1 MSTPQS
7 AMVLAAG
14 LGSRLAPL
22 TDHCPKPL
30 LEMGG
35 RSLLARAL
43 DELCKTTVTQ
53 VVINIHHLGSQ
64 IETYLET
71 QAPWPFSITL
81 SREPV
86 LLETA
91 GGIINA
97 LPALTSPFY
106 VLAGD
111 VLCDLPLKTLSLPT
125 GATAQLAM
133 VPNPPWHPTGDFCL
147 DRTGQ
152 LTRDLGPRL
161 TYSGTGLFSKA
172 FFDGID
178 PGPRPLRPLFEQALD
193 AGTLHGLRHDGLW
206 DNVGTPETLAAARAR
221 FS

>member
-30 LEMGG
+30 LEMGAEA
-35 RSLLARAL
+35 SSRAL

-81 SREPV
+81 SR
-86 LLETA
+86 
-91 GGIINA
+91 
-97 LPALTSPFY
+97 SRY
-106 VLAGD
+106 
-111 VLCDLPLKTLSLPT
+111 CS
-125 GATAQLAM
+125 
-133 VPNPPWHPTGDFCL
+133 
-147 DRTGQ
+147 
-152 LTRDLGPRL
+152 
-161 TYSGTGLFSKA
+161 
-172 FFDGID
+172 
-178 PGPRPLRPLFEQALD
+178 RPLGD
-193 AGTLHGLRHDGLW
+193 H
-206 DNVGTPETLAAARAR
+206 
-221 FS
+221 

>member
-1 MSTPQS
+1 MSAPQS

-30 LEMGG
+30 LEVGG

-43 DELCKTTVTQ
+43 DELAKTAVTQ
-53 VVINIHHLGSQ
+53 VVINLHHLGSQ
-64 IETYLET
+64 IEAYLEA
-71 QAPWPFSITL
+71 QAPWPFSITF
-81 SREPV
+81 SREPER
-86 LLETA
+86 LETA
-91 GGIINA
+91 GGIIKA
-97 LPALTSPFY
+97 LRALTSPFY

-111 VLCDLPLKTLSLPT
+111 VLCDLPLNTLSLPP

-133 VPNPPWHPTGDFCL
+133 VPNPLWHPVGDFCL
-147 DRTGQ
+147 DAAGRLNRTQ
-152 LTRDLGPRL
+152 GPRL

-178 PGPRPLRPLFEQALD
+178 PGPRPLRPLFERALD

-221 FS
+221 FP

>member
-1 MSTPQS
+1 MSVPQS

-30 LEMGG
+30 LEVGG

-43 DELCKTTVTQ
+43 DELAKTSVTQ
-53 VVINIHHLGSQ
+53 VVINLHHLGWQ
-64 IETYLET
+64 IEAYLKA
-71 QAPWPFSITL
+71 QQPWPFSLTF
-81 SREPV
+81 SHEPV
-86 LLETA
+86 RLETA
-91 GGIINA
+91 GGILQA
-97 LPALTSPFY
+97 LPQLTSPFY

-111 VLCDLPLKTLSLPT
+111 VLCDLPLMNLSLPP

-133 VPNPPWHPTGDFCL
+133 VPNPLWHPAGDFCL
-147 DRTGQ
+147 DAAGWLNRSQ
-152 LTRDLGPRL
+152 GPRL

-172 FFDGID
+172 FFAGID
-178 PGPRPLRPLFEQALD
+178 PGPRPLRPLFERALD
-193 AGTLHGLRHDGLW
+193 AGSLHGLRHDGLW

>member
-1 MSTPQS
+1 MSAPQS

-30 LEMGG
+30 LEVGG
-35 RSLLARAL
+35 RSLLARTL
-43 DELCKTTVTQ
+43 DELAKTAVTQ
-53 VVINIHHLGSQ
+53 VVINLHHLGSQ
-64 IETYLET
+64 IEAYLEA
-71 QAPWPFSITL
+71 QAPWPFSITF

-86 LLETA
+86 RLEA
-91 GGIINA
+91 GGILQA
-97 LPALTSPFY
+97 LPQLTSSFY

-111 VLCDLPLKTLSLPT
+111 VLCDLPLETLSLSP

-133 VPNPPWHPTGDFCL
+133 VPNPLWHPAGDFCL
-147 DRTGQ
+147 DAAGRLNRTQ
-152 LTRDLGPRL
+152 GPRL

-178 PGPRPLRPLFEQALD
+178 PGPRPLRPLFERALD

-206 DNVGTPETLAAARAR
+206 DNVGTPETLEAARAR
-221 FS
+221 FA

>member
-1 MSTPQS
+1 
-7 AMVLAAG
+7 MVLAAG

-30 LEMGG
+30 LEVGE

-111 VLCDLPLKTLSLPT
+111 VLCDLPLKTLRAQQTICAISLKC
-125 GATAQLAM
+125 Q
-133 VPNPPWHPTGDFCL
+133 WHL
-147 DRTGQ
+147 DRRLPARQ
-152 LTRDLGPRL
+152 SISSSNSLLMTRR
-161 TYSGTGLFSKA
+161 FCRK
-172 FFDGID
+172 
-178 PGPRPLRPLFEQALD
+178 FESS
-193 AGTLHGLRHDGLW
+193 R
-206 DNVGTPETLAAARAR
+206 VGTSAVPEQPT
-221 FS
+221 

>member
-1 MSTPQS
+1 MSGPQS

-30 LEMGG
+30 LEVGG

-43 DELCKTTVTQ
+43 DELAKTTVTQ
-53 VVINIHHLGSQ
+53 VVINLHHLGPH
-64 IETYLET
+64 IEAYLRA
-71 QAPWPFSITL
+71 QPHWPFSI
-81 SREPV
+81 SFSWEPER
-86 LLETA
+86 LETA
-91 GGIINA
+91 GGILQA
-97 LPALTSPFY
+97 LPQLTSPFY

-111 VLCDLPLKTLSLPT
+111 VLCDLPLQTLSLPH

-133 VPNPPWHPTGDFCL
+133 VPNPPWHPAGDFCL
-147 DRTGQ
+147 DGTGRLNRSQ
-152 LTRDLGPRL
+152 GPRL

-178 PGPRPLRPLFEQALD
+178 PGPRPLRPLFEHALD
-193 AGTLHGLRHDGLW
+193 AGTLHGLFHDGLW
-206 DNVGTPETLAAARAR
+206 DNVGTLETLAAARAR
-221 FS
+221 FT

>member
-1 MSTPQS
+1 MSAPQS

-30 LEMGG
+30 IEVGG

-43 DELCKTTVTQ
+43 DELAKTAVTQ
-53 VVINIHHLGSQ
+53 VVINLHHLGSQ
-64 IETYLET
+64 IEAYLEA
-71 QAPWPFSITL
+71 QAPWPFSITF
-81 SREPV
+81 SREPER
-86 LLETA
+86 LETA
-91 GGIINA
+91 GGILKA

-111 VLCDLPLKTLSLPT
+111 VLFDLPLQTLSLTP
-125 GATAQLAM
+125 GARAQLAM
-133 VPNPPWHPTGDFCL
+133 VPNPPWHPAGDFCL
-147 DRTGQ
+147 TPGGRLNRSQ
-152 LTRDLGPRL
+152 GPRL

-172 FFDGID
+172 FFDDID
-178 PGPRPLRPLFEQALD
+178 PGPRPLRPLFERALD

-206 DNVGTPETLAAARAR
+206 DNVGTPETLEAARAR
-221 FS
+221 FT